1 MTEGKGYCARKR
13 ERQGIRELSKFIE
26 RKDEIV
32 VVPGTDDEKKG
43 A

>member
-13 ERQGIRELSKFIE
+13 ERQGIIELSKFIE

-32 VVPGTDDEKKG
+32 VVPGTDDEKKR